1 MLDST
6 LFNKK
11 IWLYRSVLF
20 THSSKT
26 RWLTVPPMA
35 IAYMKDFQLDLVLM
49 EVIAATRMVTTGPGP
64 SSELTWFLMGRRDR
78 VPSLIYQRG
87 KAIFNLNTNG
97 VSLAWIHSSIIQVQL
112 AGTVYPWNSLRVFFT
127 FDDFVIFLIL
137 VRPDLGLRVTISN
150 IAVGNQLKPWQWAY
164 L

>member
-1 MLDST
+1 
-6 LFNKK
+6 
-11 IWLYRSVLF
+11 
-20 THSSKT
+20 
-26 RWLTVPPMA
+26 MA

-97 VSLAWIHSSIIQVQL
+97 VSLA
-112 AGTVYPWNSLRVFFT
+112 
-127 FDDFVIFLIL
+127 
-137 VRPDLGLRVTISN
+137 
-150 IAVGNQLKPWQWAY
+150 
-164 L
+164 